1 MTPEDLKPADHFL
14 FWEALVKHWP
24 VIADELHSGL
34 PSVYGQR
41 IKDAIDAL
49 HKIDVLDD
57 MFEFDPLTVN

>member
-41 IKDAIDAL
+41 IELEHVIE
-49 HKIDVLDD
+49 DVDLVESVDRVL
-57 MFEFDPLTVN
+57 DPLTVN